1 MSDNIDKD
9 NIDKNVGVT
18 AGIGCIIAIIIMF
31 SPFVTMA
38 ALNVVFGMGLEMNF
52 VMYFSILWLQGLV
65 AGVKR

>member
-1 MSDNIDKD
+1 
-9 NIDKNVGVT
+9 
-18 AGIGCIIAIIIMF
+18 MF